1 MSDLKYKNK
10 YIKYKNKYLNLQNQL
25 GGVNDTKAS
34 IKTIPD
40 DMLRSILGHQNTSSF
55 NKELTQ
61 LKETDINTSLK
72 RKLQVTT
79 LDNLFSTGDDIVINE
94 QLNYKEIYL
103 LAKLFISN
111 ISDNINININNLY
124 LDISKNILFSL
135 NILKEALLNP
145 NKKLFLNNSKQIKE
159 SNDTIHLYI
168 NSKNDNYLDFQLNFI
183 FFCIDIIKR
192 KGNIILKLNLINMMV
207 FNKSFNTIIRA
218 LKLNIPL
225 IILKFINTNYFND
238 NTAKILAEALITNTK
253 LTTLKLTSDD
263 LTDEGAN
270 HLLNALLNNKTLTT
284 LNGLD
289 ESFYIKDSTLI
300 EINKLLERNKLLE
313 KNKLLERSKI
323 LKDYKIQDNYTTY
336 DYLI

>member
-1 MSDLKYKNK
+1 MSYLKYKNK

-34 IKTIPD
+34 IQTMPD

-55 NKELTQ
+55 NKESTQ
-61 LKETDINTSLK
+61 LKETDINISLK

-79 LDNLFSTGDDIVINE
+79 LDNLFSTGDDIVIYE

-135 NILKEALLNP
+135 NILAEALLNP

-168 NSKNDNYLDFQLNFI
+168 NSENDNYLDFQLNFI
-183 FFCIDIIKR
+183 FFCIDIKKK
-192 KGNIILKLNLINMMV
+192 KGDIILKLNLINIMV

-225 IILKFINTNYFND
+225 IILQFINTDNFND

-289 ESFYIKDSTLI
+289 DSLYIKDSTLI

-313 KNKLLERSKI
+313 KIIK
-323 LKDYKIQDNYTTY
+323 
-336 DYLI
+336 

>member
-1 MSDLKYKNK
+1 MSDLKYKYKNK

-34 IKTIPD
+34 IKTMPD

-79 LDNLFSTGDDIVINE
+79 LDNLFSTGDDIVIYD

-111 ISDNINININNLY
+111 ISDNININNLY

-145 NKKLFLNNSKQIKE
+145 NKNLFLNNSKQIKE

-168 NSKNDNYLDFQLNFI
+168 NSENDNYLDFQLNFI
-183 FFCIDIIKR
+183 FFCIDIKKR
-192 KGNIILKLNLINMMV
+192 KGDIILKLNLINMMV

-289 ESFYIKDSTLI
+289 DSFYINDSTLI
-300 EINKLLERNKLLE
+300 EINKLLE

-323 LKDYKIQDNYTTY
+323 LEKNKLLEI
-336 DYLI
+336 I

>member
-25 GGVNDTKAS
+25 GGVNDTKTS
-34 IKTIPD
+34 IQTMPD

-79 LDNLFSTGDDIVINE
+79 LDNLFSTGDDIVIYD

-145 NKKLFLNNSKQIKE
+145 NKKLFLNNSKQINE

-168 NSKNDNYLDFQLNFI
+168 NSENDNYLDFQLNFI
-183 FFCIDIIKR
+183 FFCIDIKKR
-192 KGNIILKLNLINMMV
+192 KGDIILQLNLINMMV

>member
-10 YIKYKNKYLNLQNQL
+10 YIKYKNKYLNLQNQI

-34 IKTIPD
+34 IQTMPD

-55 NKELTQ
+55 NKESTQ
-61 LKETDINTSLK
+61 LKETDINISLK

-79 LDNLFSTGDDIVINE
+79 LDNLFSTGDDIVIYE

-135 NILKEALLNP
+135 NILAEALLNP

-168 NSKNDNYLDFQLNFI
+168 NSENDNYLDFQLNFI
-183 FFCIDIIKR
+183 FFCIDIKKK
-192 KGNIILKLNLINMMV
+192 KGDIILKLNLINIMV

-289 ESFYIKDSTLI
+289 ASLYIKDSTLI

-313 KNKLLERSKI
+313 KIKDIKI
-323 LKDYKIQDNYTTY
+323 KTNYKAY